1 MITKT
6 MDTDLIITLLS
17 VALPIIAT
25 ILGWVIHRKTE
36 KIKIMENQ
44 LSDKKYQAY
53 ANIVSTF
60 YSILKDSKNH
70 KSTNQKVL
78 MEQMI
83 DSKRDILMYGSDAVF
98 KTFNNYLVKSSE
110 NASNT
115 TIMNSFLD
123 FIIAIRKDMC
133 GKHTKIT
140 KRDILVNLVQNET
153 EIDSFLLE

>member
-1 MITKT
+1 
-6 MDTDLIITLLS
+6 MDTNLITTVLS
-17 VALPIIAT
+17 IALPIIVT
-25 ILGWVIHRKTE
+25 ILGWIIHRKTE

-53 ANIVSTF
+53 ANIVATF

-70 KSTNQKVL
+70 KPIDQNTI

-83 DSKRDILMYGSDAVF
+83 DSKRDILMYGSDSVLKA
-98 KTFNNYLVKSSE
+98 FNNYLVKSSE
-110 NASNT
+110 NADNR

-133 GKHTKIT
+133 GKQTKLT
-140 KRDILVNLVQNET
+140 KRDILINLVQNES
-153 EIDSFLLE
+153 EIDSFLYE

>member
-1 MITKT
+1 
-6 MDTDLIITLLS
+6 MDANLIITILTI
-17 VALPIIAT
+17 ALPIIAT
-25 ILGWVIHRKTE
+25 ILGWIIHRKTE
-36 KIKIMENQ
+36 KIKIMQNQ

-70 KSTNQKVL
+70 KTTNQKAL

-83 DSKRDILMYGSDAVF
+83 DSKRDILMYGSDSVF
-98 KTFNNYLVKSSE
+98 KAFNNYLVKSSE
-110 NASNT
+110 NTDAT
-115 TIMNSFLD
+115 TTMNSFLD

-133 GKHTKIT
+133 GKQTKVT
-140 KRDILVNLVQNET
+140 KRDILINLVQNES

>member
-1 MITKT
+1 
-6 MDTDLIITLLS
+6 MDANLIITILTI
-17 VALPIIAT
+17 ALPIIAT

-98 KTFNNYLVKSSE
+98 KTFNNYLVK
-110 NASNT
+110 ASNT

-140 KRDILVNLVQNET
+140 KRDILINLVQNET

>member
-1 MITKT
+1 
-6 MDTDLIITLLS
+6 MDANLIITILTI
-17 VALPIIAT
+17 ALPIIAT
-25 ILGWVIHRKTE
+25 ILGWIIHRKTE
-36 KIKIMENQ
+36 KIKIMQNQ

-70 KSTNQKVL
+70 KTTNQKAL

-83 DSKRDILMYGSDAVF
+83 DSKRDILMYGSDSVF
-98 KTFNNYLVKSSE
+98 KAFNNYLVKSSE
-110 NASNT
+110 NTDAT
-115 TIMNSFLD
+115 TTMNSFLD

>member
-1 MITKT
+1 
-6 MDTDLIITLLS
+6 MDTDLIITILS

-83 DSKRDILMYGSDAVF
+83 DSKRDILMYGSDSVF
-98 KTFNNYLVKSSE
+98 KAFNNYLVKSGE
-110 NASNT
+110 NTDAT
-115 TIMNSFLD
+115 TTMNSFLD

-133 GKHTKIT
+133 GKQTKVT
-140 KRDILVNLVQNET
+140 KRDILINLVQNES
-153 EIDSFLLE
+153 EIDSFLIR

>member
-1 MITKT
+1 
-6 MDTDLIITLLS
+6 MDSNLIITILS
-17 VALPIIAT
+17 VALPILAT
-25 ILGWVIHRKTE
+25 ILGWIIHRKTE
-36 KIKIMENQ
+36 KIKIMEKQ

-70 KSTNQKVL
+70 KPTNQKSI

-83 DSKRDILMYGSDAVF
+83 DSKRDILMYGSDSVF
-98 KTFNNYLVKSSE
+98 KAFNNYLVKSSE
-110 NASNT
+110 NADSK

-133 GKHTKIT
+133 GKQTKIT
-140 KRDILVNLVQNET
+140 KRDILINLIQNES
-153 EIDSFLLE
+153 EIDSFLFE

>member
-1 MITKT
+1 
-6 MDTDLIITLLS
+6 MDANLIITILTI
-17 VALPIIAT
+17 ALPIIAT
-25 ILGWVIHRKTE
+25 ILGWIIHRKTE
-36 KIKIMENQ
+36 KIKIMQNQ

-70 KSTNQKVL
+70 KTTNQKAL

-83 DSKRDILMYGSDAVF
+83 DSKRDILMYGSDSVF
-98 KTFNNYLVKSSE
+98 KAFNNYLVKSSE
-110 NASNT
+110 NTDAT
-115 TIMNSFLD
+115 TTMNSFLD

-133 GKHTKIT
+133 GKQTKVT
-140 KRDILVNLVQNET
+140 KRDILINLVQNET